1 MLDPHPD
8 RLDGIKYCR
17 FYLGGYVA
25 YIKTDARPPTKTW
38 ANFTMKPGQPLC
50 ILARDMRR
58 SKELARMLHKQCDL
72 NRLAW
77 CGIEIATIQN
87 DERSLPYPLSRR
99 AAAG

>member
-1 MLDPHPD
+1 MDTFKNGAVLVFLPSTSILDIVTP
-8 RLDGIKYCR
+8 RQFFR
-17 FYLGGYVA
+17 F
-25 YIKTDARPPTKTW
+25 
-38 ANFTMKPGQPLC
+38 PLT
-50 ILARDMRR
+50 
-58 SKELARMLHKQCDL
+58 RMLHKQCDL